1 MLVQQKKRWS
11 KNAFWSKIRPN
22 DVQLVADGDMLQC
35 DILLIL
41 DSKSTTPDLILAP
54 QLLPVIRWQFISHI
68 ACVSAHKAHYLVCD
82 IHSSQGSVATRC

>member
-1 MLVQQKKRWS
+1 M
-11 KNAFWSKIRPN
+11 
-22 DVQLVADGDMLQC
+22 
-35 DILLIL
+35 
-41 DSKSTTPDLILAP
+41 ILAP